1 MYVNTSCHYKKNKGT
16 LYNYVFANHHVVIVE
31 CHVRNG
37 VEEED
42 TNGYHV
48 LMLLPKA
55 TIRRCMYYIVADAT
69 SDALVSTR

>member
-1 MYVNTSCHYKKNKGT
+1 MYM
-16 LYNYVFANHHVVIVE
+16 
-31 CHVRNG
+31 RNG

-48 LMLLPKA
+48 LMLLPKV

-69 SDALVSTR
+69 MMLWYPHGDNMIALVPIR